1 MTSRPESLASW
12 IDRAPWLLVPGVAA
26 PLASLGAAD
35 EASRSTA
42 SPGAPWEASRRRV
55 AAGSEPPGRPDDPVE
70 GALQLS
76 PGTVSRYCEM
86 PELPGGAQLIAAAPL
101 GSANAAKQIATA
113 REAFIATEY
122 DSATS
127 RLTVRPGLPGAR
139 HRR

>member
-1 MTSRPESLASW
+1 
-12 IDRAPWLLVPGVAA
+12 
-26 PLASLGAAD
+26 
-35 EASRSTA
+35 
-42 SPGAPWEASRRRV
+42 
-55 AAGSEPPGRPDDPVE
+55 
-70 GALQLS
+70 
-76 PGTVSRYCEM
+76 M

-122 DSATS
+122 DSAPS